1 MSPILMLT
9 ASSLPP
15 VFLKNS
21 AGVVQSEKNVVFL
34 LFWFGSVKFGS
45 PRLGSKVA
53 AYSDYT

>member
-1 MSPILMLT
+1 MLT